1 MLVEKQM
8 DRQINKQTDKQRAYG
23 RMDRQDRL
31 IDGPSDK
38 QTNSSHTE
46 WRVGRTDEWKYRQ
59 TDKCETYKQTV
70 SY

>member
-38 QTNSSHTE
+38 QTNSHTE
-46 WRVGRTDEWKYRQ
+46 WIVGRTGKLKDR
-59 TDKCETYKQTV
+59 
-70 SY
+70 

>member
-46 WRVGRTDEWKYRQ
+46 WIVGRTGKLKDR
-59 TDKCETYKQTV
+59 
-70 SY
+70 